1 MNISSFMSLLKKT
14 PLILM
19 ESFFDH
25 DEMLFL
31 PNSDCVRVIE
41 LYHAGLRRQHPL
53 DITASLLTKESQ
65 ALTRKSSA
73 LKDASLDNR
82 AKLPPSPK
90 PFSTPLGL

>member
-65 ALTRKSSA
+65 DLTRKSSA
-73 LKDASLDNR
+73 SKDTSLEKI
-82 AKLPPSPK
+82 AKRSPSPK
-90 PFSTPLGL
+90 PFSMRLGL

>member
-1 MNISSFMSLLKKT
+1 
-14 PLILM
+14 M

-53 DITASLLTKESQ
+53 DITESLLTKESQ

-73 LKDASLDNR
+73 SKDTSLEKI
-82 AKLPPSPK
+82 AKRSPSPK
-90 PFSTPLGL
+90 PFSMRLGL